1 MNHLVRCI
9 CVVALA
15 ATPLRAFA
23 QEPAPA
29 PVPPA
34 PPTDTVRAESLP
46 AAPVV
51 APRPVEPSADQ
62 QKYLRGIR
70 TAARGVAQLK
80 TGVDRVNRAE
90 ATKDTTRLK
99 AAGRMLAG
107 LCGTARG
114 FMAQG
119 RPGMSPAF
127 YEDSARVRAR
137 RLTLQVDSLIKAMPT
152 CETEAVKAPT
162 RIAASLLLR
171 LKSYEAALQDFRSF
185 VATPAP
191 ATVPPQKS

>member
-9 CVVALA
+9 CVVAFA
-15 ATPLRAFA
+15 AAPVRVSA
-23 QEPAPA
+23 QEPAP
-29 PVPPA
+29 VPT
-34 PPTDTVRAESLP
+34 PPTDTVRRAESLP
-46 AAPVV
+46 APAA
-51 APRPVEPSADQ
+51 APRPAEPSADQ

-80 TGVDRVNRAE
+80 TGVERVTRAE

-107 LCGTARG
+107 LCGTARS

-119 RPGMSPAF
+119 RPGMKPTV
-127 YEDSARVRAR
+127 YEDSARVHAR
-137 RLTLQVDSLIKAMPT
+137 KLTLQIDSLLKAMPA

-162 RIAASLLLR
+162 RTAAGLLGR
-171 LKSYEAALQDFRSF
+171 LKSYEAALQDFRTF
-185 VATPAP
+185 VLAAP
-191 ATVPPQKS
+191 PVAIPPQKS

>member
-9 CVVALA
+9 CVVAFA
-15 ATPLRAFA
+15 ATPVRVSA
-23 QEPAPA
+23 QEPAP
-29 PVPPA
+29 VPT
-34 PPTDTVRAESLP
+34 PPTDTVHRAESLP
-46 AAPVV
+46 PPAV

-80 TGVDRVNRAE
+80 TGVERVSRAE

-107 LCGTARG
+107 LCGTARS
-114 FMAQG
+114 FMGQG
-119 RPGMSPAF
+119 RPGMKPTV
-127 YEDSARVRAR
+127 YEDSARVHAR

-162 RIAASLLLR
+162 RTAADLLGR
-171 LKSYEAALQDFRSF
+171 LKSYEAALQDFRTF
-185 VATPAP
+185 VLAAP
-191 ATVPPQKS
+191 PVA